1 MPVLCPT
8 LPTGP
13 LRMQTEQNVEDLCNS
28 LRLKDISSFQGVV
41 CFARVI
47 GIRTLDRKV
56 EMPPLKEVQA
66 VTGYIRGRRYG
77 SGLQERLPR
86 IHR

>member
-13 LRMQTEQNVEDLCNS
+13 LRMQTEHNVEDLCNS

-41 CFARVI
+41 WFARVI
-47 GIRTLDRKV
+47 GIRALDLAILVR
-56 EMPPLKEVQA
+56 VQA
-66 VTGYIRGRRYG
+66 SQPIF
-77 SGLQERLPR
+77 SMN
-86 IHR
+86 

>member
-8 LPTGP
+8 LPTGL

-41 CFARVI
+41 WFARVI
-47 GIRTLDRKV
+47 GILTLDLAILVR
-56 EMPPLKEVQA
+56 VQA
-66 VTGYIRGRRYG
+66 SQPNFLLSR
-77 SGLQERLPR
+77 E
-86 IHR
+86 